1 MVARTP
7 SPFLDSATVSAVW
20 FLPSDLTSLC
30 LNVFIYDTPV
40 PSQGHREG

>member
-7 SPFLDSATVSAVW
+7 SPFLDSATVFAMW

-30 LNVFIYDTPV
+30 LSVFIHNTLV
-40 PSQGHREG
+40 PSQGRHEG